1 MADRDSP
8 RYSDFSSVD
17 KKKSD
22 GLMFDALRSKQFEF
36 VLELLE
42 IGVPLDIKNEV
53 GVAFHQGNDV
63 MHLLCY
69 LPPGK
74 WLMEY

>member
-63 MHLLCY
+63 NLLM
-69 LPPGK
+69 LSTSR
-74 WLMEY
+74 